1 MDNRFRGS
9 AFGGFNRKD
18 VINYLTD
25 TAAEHNRA
33 LEQLN
38 SQLAEMT
45 AQRDQAQQRA
55 DQAEQTLAAMTGER
69 DDCRRQ
75 AQETAEKA
83 GRLPGL
89 EAELEQLRRRVA
101 ELEPDAA
108 AYVAIKDRA
117 AGIELEAHHRAQGI
131 VDQANAQADQ
141 VRQQT
146 RQWVLQVRREYDE
159 LRGLVETTVS
169 HAAGDLD
176 RVRQSLGNISLCMD
190 RQNNAMDQFVRDAEK
205 EDN

>member
-18 VINYLTD
+18 VINYIT
-25 TAAEHNRA
+25 TAAAEQNEKV
-33 LEQLN
+33 EQLN
-38 SQLAEMT
+38 RQLSDMT
-45 AQRDQAQQRA
+45 AQRDEAQQRA
-55 DQAEQTLAAMTGER
+55 ARAEQTLAAMTGER

-89 EAELEQLRRRVA
+89 EAEVEQLRRRVS

-108 AYVAIKDRA
+108 AYLAIKERA
-117 AGIELEAHHRAQGI
+117 AGIELEAHQRAQGI
-131 VDQANAQADQ
+131 VNEAKAEADKLQ
-141 VRQQT
+141 EQT

-159 LRGLVETTVS
+159 LRAVVESTVS

-190 RQNNAMDQFVRDAEK
+190 RQNNAMEQFVRDAEK
-205 EDN
+205 E

>member
-1 MDNRFRGS
+1 MDNKFRGS

-18 VINYLTD
+18 VIRYLESS
-25 TAAEHNRA
+25 AAEHNHK

-38 SQLAEMT
+38 EQLAAVT
-45 AQRDQAQQRA
+45 AQRDEAQNRA
-55 DQAEQTLAAMTGER
+55 DRAEKTLAEMTGER

-75 AQETAEKA
+75 AQETAA
-83 GRLPGL
+83 AANRLPEL
-89 EAELEQLRRRVA
+89 EAEVERLRRRIA

-108 AYVAIKDRA
+108 AYTAIKERA
-117 AGIELEAHHRAQGI
+117 AGIELEAHQRAQGV
-131 VDQANAQADQ
+131 VDQARVQADQ

-176 RVRQSLGNISLCMD
+176 RVRQSLGNISLSMD

-205 EDN
+205 EEN

>member
-18 VINYLTD
+18 VINYIT
-25 TAAEHNRA
+25 TAAAEQNEKV
-33 LEQLN
+33 EQLN
-38 SQLAEMT
+38 RQLSDMT
-45 AQRDQAQQRA
+45 AQRDEAQQRA
-55 DQAEQTLAAMTGER
+55 VRAEHTLAAMTGER

-89 EAELEQLRRRVA
+89 EAEVEQLRRRVS

-108 AYVAIKDRA
+108 AYLAIKERA
-117 AGIELEAHHRAQGI
+117 AGIELEAHQRAQGI
-131 VDQANAQADQ
+131 VNEAKAEADKLQ
-141 VRQQT
+141 EQT

-159 LRGLVETTVS
+159 LRAVVESTVS

-190 RQNNAMDQFVRDAEK
+190 RQNNAMEQFVRDAEK
-205 EDN
+205 E

>member
-18 VINYLTD
+18 VINYIASA
-25 TAAEHNRA
+25 AAEQNEKVE
-33 LEQLN
+33 LLN
-38 SQLAEMT
+38 KQLADVT
-45 AQRDQAQQRA
+45 AQRDEAIQRA
-55 DQAEQTLAAMTGER
+55 DRAEQTLAAMTGER

-83 GRLPGL
+83 GRLPAL
-89 EAELEQLRRRVA
+89 EAELERLRRRVA

-108 AYVAIKDRA
+108 AYTAIKERA
-117 AGIELEAHHRAQGI
+117 AGIELEAHQRAQGI
-131 VDQANAQADQ
+131 VNEARTEADRLQ
-141 VRQQT
+141 EQT

-159 LRGLVETTVS
+159 LRTVVENTVS

-176 RVRQSLGNISLCMD
+176 RVRQSLGNISPCMD

-205 EDN
+205 E

>member
-18 VINYLTD
+18 VINYIT
-25 TAAEHNRA
+25 TAAA
-33 LEQLN
+33 EQNEKVELLN
-38 SQLAEMT
+38 KQLADMT
-45 AQRDQAQQRA
+45 AQRDEAQQRA
-55 DQAEQTLAAMTGER
+55 NRAEQTLAAMTGER

-75 AQETAEKA
+75 AQETAEQA
-83 GRLPGL
+83 NRLPAL

-108 AYVAIKDRA
+108 AYVAIKERA
-117 AGIELEAHHRAQGI
+117 AGIELEAHQRAQSI
-131 VDQANAQADQ
+131 VNQANTQADQ

-146 RQWVLQVRREYDE
+146 RQWVLGVRREYDE

-190 RQNNAMDQFVRDAEK
+190 RQNNAIDQFVRDAEK
-205 EDN
+205 ED

>member
-1 MDNRFRGS
+1 MDNRFRGA

-18 VINYLTD
+18 VINYITNA
-25 TAAEHNRA
+25 AAEQNEKV
-33 LEQLN
+33 EQLN
-38 SQLAEMT
+38 KQLSDMT
-45 AQRDQAQQRA
+45 AQRDEAQQRA
-55 DQAEQTLAAMTGER
+55 ARAEQTLAAMTGER

-89 EAELEQLRRRVA
+89 EAEVEQLRRRVS

-108 AYVAIKDRA
+108 AYLAIKERA
-117 AGIELEAHHRAQGI
+117 AGIELEAHQRAQGI
-131 VDQANAQADQ
+131 VNEAKAEADKLQ
-141 VRQQT
+141 EQT

-159 LRGLVETTVS
+159 LRTVVESTVS

-190 RQNNAMDQFVRDAEK
+190 RQNNAMEQFVRDAEK
-205 EDN
+205 E

>member
-18 VINYLTD
+18 VINYITNA
-25 TAAEHNRA
+25 AAEQNEKVER
-33 LEQLN
+33 LN
-38 SQLAEMT
+38 SQLAAVT
-45 AQRDQAQQRA
+45 AQRDEAQQRA
-55 DQAEQTLAAMTGER
+55 AHAEQTLADMTGER

-75 AQETAEKA
+75 ALETAEQA
-83 GRLPGL
+83 NRLPGL
-89 EAELEQLRRRVA
+89 EAEVEQLRRRVA
-101 ELEPDAA
+101 ELEPDAT
-108 AYVAIKDRA
+108 AYLAIKERA

-131 VDQANAQADQ
+131 VNQAKAEADKLHE
-141 VRQQT
+141 QT

-159 LRGLVETTVS
+159 LRTVVENTVS

-190 RQNNAMDQFVRDAEK
+190 RQNNAIDQFVRDAEK
-205 EDN
+205 E

>member
-18 VINYLTD
+18 VINYLTA
-25 TAAEHNRA
+25 TAAEHEHA

-38 SQLAEMT
+38 QQLADMKK
-45 AQRDQAQQRA
+45 QLDQAQQRA
-55 DQAEQTLAAMTGER
+55 DKAEQTLADMTGER

-75 AQETAEKA
+75 AQEVAA
-83 GRLPGL
+83 AANRLPGL
-89 EAELEQLRRRVA
+89 EAELEQLRRRIA

-108 AYVAIKDRA
+108 AYAAIKERA
-117 AGIELEAHHRAQGI
+117 AGIELEAHQRAQGI
-131 VDQANAQADQ
+131 VNQADTQADQ

-190 RQNNAMDQFVRDAEK
+190 RQNNALDQFVRNAEK
-205 EDN
+205 ED

>member
-18 VINYLTD
+18 VINYLTSA
-25 TAAEHNRA
+25 AAEHNHA

-38 SQLAEMT
+38 SQLAAVT
-45 AQRDQAQQRA
+45 AQRDEAQQRA
-55 DQAEQTLAAMTGER
+55 QQAEQTLAAMTGER

-75 AQETAEKA
+75 ARETAEKA
-83 GRLPGL
+83 DRVPEL
-89 EAELEQLRRRVA
+89 EAELERLRSRVA

-108 AYVAIKDRA
+108 AYVAIKERA
-117 AGIELEAHHRAQGI
+117 AGIELEAHQRAQGI
-131 VDQANAQADQ
+131 VNEAKAQSDRVQ
-141 VRQQT
+141 EQT

-159 LRGLVETTVS
+159 LRTVVENTVS

-190 RQNNAMDQFVRDAEK
+190 RQSNAMDQFVREAEK
-205 EDN
+205 EQQ

>member
-18 VINYLTD
+18 VINYIT
-25 TAAEHNRA
+25 TAAAEQNEKV
-33 LEQLN
+33 EQLN
-38 SQLAEMT
+38 RQLSDMT
-45 AQRDQAQQRA
+45 AQRDEAQQRA
-55 DQAEQTLAAMTGER
+55 VRAEQTLAAMTGER

-89 EAELEQLRRRVA
+89 EAEVEQLRRRVS

-108 AYVAIKDRA
+108 AYLAIKERA
-117 AGIELEAHHRAQGI
+117 AGIELEAHQRAQGI
-131 VDQANAQADQ
+131 VNEAKAEADKLQ
-141 VRQQT
+141 EQT

-159 LRGLVETTVS
+159 LRAVVESTVS

-190 RQNNAMDQFVRDAEK
+190 RQNNAMEQFVRDAEK
-205 EDN
+205 E

>member
-18 VINYLTD
+18 VIDYI
-25 TAAEHNRA
+25 TAAAAEQNEKV
-33 LEQLN
+33 EQLN
-38 SQLAEMT
+38 KQLADMT
-45 AQRDQAQQRA
+45 AQRDEAQQRA
-55 DQAEQTLAAMTGER
+55 NRAEQTLATMTGER

-75 AQETAEKA
+75 AQETAEQA
-83 GRLPGL
+83 NRLPAL
-89 EAELEQLRRRVA
+89 EAELEQLHRRVA

-108 AYVAIKDRA
+108 AYVAIKERA
-117 AGIELEAHHRAQGI
+117 AGIELEAHQRAQGI
-131 VDQANAQADQ
+131 VNQANAQAEQ

-146 RQWVLQVRREYDE
+146 HQWVLGVRREYDE

-190 RQNNAMDQFVRDAEK
+190 RQNNAIDQFVRDAEK
-205 EDN
+205 E

>member
-25 TAAEHNRA
+25 AAAEHNRA

-83 GRLPGL
+83 DRLPGL
-89 EAELEQLRRRVA
+89 EAEVEQLRRRVA

-108 AYVAIKDRA
+108 AYIAIKDRA

>member
-1 MDNRFRGS
+1 MDNRFRGA

-18 VINYLTD
+18 VINYISNA
-25 TAAEHNRA
+25 AAEQNEK

-38 SQLAEMT
+38 GQLAAMT
-45 AQRDQAQQRA
+45 AQRDEAQQRA
-55 DQAEQTLAAMTGER
+55 ALAEQTLAAMTGER

-75 AQETAEKA
+75 AEAVSAKA
-83 GRLPGL
+83 DRVP
-89 EAELEQLRRRVA
+89 ELEGELERLRRRVA

-117 AGIELEAHHRAQGI
+117 AGIELEAHQRAQSI
-131 VDQANAQADQ
+131 VNEAKTESDRLQE
-141 VRQQT
+141 QT

-159 LRGLVETTVS
+159 LRAVVENTVS

-190 RQNNAMDQFVRDAEK
+190 RQSNTLDLFVRNAEK

>member
-18 VINYLTD
+18 VINYITC
-25 TAAEHNRA
+25 TAAEQNKKV
-33 LEQLN
+33 EQLN
-38 SQLAEMT
+38 EQLAAIT
-45 AQRDQAQQRA
+45 AQRDEAQQRA
-55 DQAEQTLAAMTGER
+55 ARAEQTLAAMTGER

-83 GRLPGL
+83 DRLPVL
-89 EAELEQLRRRVA
+89 EAELEQLRRRIA
-101 ELEPDAA
+101 ELEPDAT
-108 AYVAIKDRA
+108 AYVTIKERA
-117 AGIELEAHHRAQGI
+117 AGIELEAHQRAQGI
-131 VDQANAQADQ
+131 VNEAKAQSEQ
-141 VRQQT
+141 LQEQT

-159 LRGLVETTVS
+159 LRAVVENTVS

-190 RQNNAMDQFVRDAEK
+190 RQNNAMDQFVRDAEN
-205 EDN
+205 E

>member
-18 VINYLTD
+18 VINYIT
-25 TAAEHNRA
+25 TAAA
-33 LEQLN
+33 EQNEKVELLN
-38 SQLAEMT
+38 KQLADMT
-45 AQRDQAQQRA
+45 AQRDEAQQRA
-55 DQAEQTLAAMTGER
+55 NRAEQTLAAMTGER

-75 AQETAEKA
+75 AQETAEQA
-83 GRLPGL
+83 NRLPAL

-108 AYVAIKDRA
+108 AYVAIKERA
-117 AGIELEAHHRAQGI
+117 AGIELEAHQRAQSI
-131 VDQANAQADQ
+131 VNQANAQADQ

-146 RQWVLQVRREYDE
+146 RQWVLGVRREYDE

-190 RQNNAMDQFVRDAEK
+190 RQNNAIDQFVRDAEK
-205 EDN
+205 E

>member
-1 MDNRFRGS
+1 MDNKFRGS

-18 VINYLTD
+18 VIRYLESS
-25 TAAEHNRA
+25 AAEHNHK
-33 LEQLN
+33 LELLN
-38 SQLAEMT
+38 TQLAAVT
-45 AQRDQAQQRA
+45 AQRDEALARA
-55 DQAEQTLAAMTGER
+55 DRAENALAELTGER
-69 DDCRRQ
+69 DECLRQ
-75 AQETAEKA
+75 KQEIATRADRVPE
-83 GRLPGL
+83 L

-101 ELEPDAA
+101 ELEPDAT
-108 AYVAIKDRA
+108 AYVAIKERA

-131 VDQANAQADQ
+131 VDQAHAQSDQ

-176 RVRQSLGNISLCMD
+176 RVRQSLGNISLSMD
-190 RQNNAMDQFVRDAEK
+190 RQNNAMDQFVRNAEK

>member
-9 AFGGFNRKD
+9 VFGGFNRKD
-18 VINYLTD
+18 VINYLTAA
-25 TAAEHNRA
+25 AAEHNRQ
-33 LEQLN
+33 LEQMN
-38 SQLAEMT
+38 GQLAEMS
-45 AQRDQAQQRA
+45 AQRDEAQQRA
-55 DQAEQTLAAMTGER
+55 KQAEQTLADMTGQR

-75 AQETAEKA
+75 AEQTAAAA
-83 GRLPGL
+83 GRLPEL
-89 EAELEQLRRRVA
+89 EAEVEQLRRRIA

-108 AYVAIKDRA
+108 AYAAIKDRA
-117 AGIELEAHHRAQGI
+117 AGIELEAHQRAQGI
-131 VDQANAQADQ
+131 LNQAGVQADQ

-146 RQWVLQVRREYDE
+146 RQWVLQVRHEYDE

-169 HAAGDLD
+169 HTAGDLD

-190 RQNNAMDQFVRDAEK
+190 RQSNALDQFVRNAEK

>member
-18 VINYLTD
+18 VINYIT
-25 TAAEHNRA
+25 TAAAEQNEKV
-33 LEQLN
+33 EQLN
-38 SQLAEMT
+38 RQLSDMT
-45 AQRDQAQQRA
+45 AQRDEAQQRA
-55 DQAEQTLAAMTGER
+55 VRAEQTLAAMTGER

-89 EAELEQLRRRVA
+89 EAEVERLRRRVS

-108 AYVAIKDRA
+108 AYLAIKERA
-117 AGIELEAHHRAQGI
+117 AGIELEAHQRAQGI
-131 VDQANAQADQ
+131 VNEAKAEADKLQ
-141 VRQQT
+141 EQT

-159 LRGLVETTVS
+159 LRAVVESTVS

-190 RQNNAMDQFVRDAEK
+190 RQNNAMEQFVRDAEK
-205 EDN
+205 E

>member
-18 VINYLTD
+18 VINYLTAA
-25 TAAEHNRA
+25 AAEHNHA

-38 SQLAEMT
+38 SQLAAVT
-45 AQRDQAQQRA
+45 AQRDEAQQRA
-55 DQAEQTLAAMTGER
+55 QQAEQTLAAMTAER
-69 DDCRRQ
+69 DDCRRH
-75 AQETAEKA
+75 AEEVSAKA
-83 GRLPGL
+83 DRVPEL

-101 ELEPDAA
+101 ELEPDAV
-108 AYVAIKDRA
+108 AYLAIKERA

-131 VDQANAQADQ
+131 VDQARAQSEQ
-141 VRQQT
+141 LHEQT

-159 LRGLVETTVS
+159 LRTLVENTVS

-205 EDN
+205 E

>member
-9 AFGGFNRKD
+9 AFGGFNRRD
-18 VINYLTD
+18 VIDYLTV
-25 TAAEHNRA
+25 TAAKHNRE

-38 SQLAEMT
+38 EQLADMT
-45 AQRDQAQQRA
+45 ARRDEAQQRA
-55 DQAEQTLAAMTGER
+55 DRAEQTLAAMTGER

-83 GRLPGL
+83 DRLPAL

-108 AYVAIKDRA
+108 AYAAIKDRA
-117 AGIELEAHHRAQGI
+117 AGIELEAHQRAQGI
-131 VDQANAQADQ
+131 VNDAKTEADQ
-141 VRQQT
+141 LQEQA

-159 LRGLVETTVS
+159 LRAVVESTVS

-190 RQNNAMDQFVRDAEK
+190 RQNNAMEQFVRDAEK
-205 EDN
+205 E